1 MQQHWKILLWMLGG
15 ILAGVLLQVFL
26 EAPASSG
33 LLLEKGVDHARI
45 RKSSS
50 IATKAGLAPG
60 ERIWAV
66 RFEDAEGK
74 ERRSPITT
82 QEDLESVVQRRSV
95 GEVLYIEMGP
105 DAEAARKQPKPL
117 MLMMS
122 DQAPRKPWIDFFAFL
137 ADIFMALLKM
147 LIVPL
152 VLTSIITG
160 VAGVGAASDLR
171 RLGLKTLAYYV
182 LTSLLAIIVG
192 LVVINLIRPGDGA
205 ALGLPYSAEFGGTES
220 QSFFGLIKRM
230 IPSNLFQALI
240 DNSSML
246 QVIFFAILFGICI
259 TLSREP
265 HRGRMTQFFESA
277 FEIMMRMADLVL
289 KLIPYGV
296 FCLLAKNVGATGI
309 ALFQDLGIYMV
320 TVIAALLFHGMITLP
335 LLLKFVARISPMAW
349 WRTMA
354 PAIMTA
360 FSTSSSSMTLPVTME
375 SVEKRGGVSNRTSSF
390 VLPLGATINMD
401 GTALYECVGVIFLAQ
416 YYAGVG
422 ATPLGLGDQILI
434 VFMALM
440 ASIGTAAIPSAGL
453 VMMLIILSALHLPL
467 EGAALLL
474 AIDRPLDMLRT
485 TINVWS
491 DSCGCAIIGRSEG
504 EDLQHLES
512 PSFRPQT

>member
-1 MQQHWKILLWMLGG
+1 MQQHWKILIWMLGG
-15 ILAGVLLQVFL
+15 ILAGVLLQFFL
-26 EAPASSG
+26 AAPASSG
-33 LLLEKGVDHARI
+33 LTLEKAGDHARI
-45 RKSSS
+45 VEASS
-50 IATKAGLAPG
+50 IARKAGLLPG
-60 ERIWAV
+60 KRVWAV
-66 RFEDAEGK
+66 HYEQDDGQEARK
-74 ERRSPITT
+74 LITE
-82 QEDLESVVQRRSV
+82 QKDLEAVVADRSV
-95 GEVLYIEMGP
+95 GEVLYLEMGAT
-105 DAEAARKQPKPL
+105 AEAARSQPKPL

-122 DQAPRKPWIDFFAFL
+122 EEAPRKPWIDAFAFL

-171 RLGLKTLAYYV
+171 RLGLKTITYYV
-182 LTSLLAIIVG
+182 VTSLLAIIVG
-192 LVVINLIRPGDGA
+192 LLVINIIRPGEGA
-205 ALGLPYSAEFGGTES
+205 ALGLPYSAEMSGSES
-220 QSFFGLIKRM
+220 QNFFGLIKRM
-230 IPSNLFQALI
+230 IPTNLFQSLVS
-240 DNSSML
+240 NSSML

-259 TLSREP
+259 TLAKEP
-265 HRGRMTQFFESA
+265 HKSRMTQFFESA

-309 ALFQDLGIYMV
+309 ALFQDLGVYMLA
-320 TVIAALLFHGMITLP
+320 VIAALLIHGMITLP
-335 LLLKFVARISPMAW
+335 LLLRFVARVSPRAW
-349 WRTMA
+349 WRAMA

-360 FSTSSSSMTLPVTME
+360 FSTSSSSMTLPATME
-375 SVEKRGGVSNRTSSF
+375 CVEKRGGVSNRTSSF

-422 ATPLGLGDQILI
+422 AAPLGLGDQILI

-453 VMMLIILSALHLPL
+453 VMMLIILSSLHLPL

-504 EDLQHLES
+504 EDLKHLES
-512 PSFRPQT
+512 ATFRPQ

>member
-15 ILAGVLLQVFL
+15 ILTGILLQFFL

-33 LLLEKGVDHARI
+33 LVLENNGDHARI
-45 RKSSS
+45 VEASS
-50 IATKAGLAPG
+50 IARKAGLG
-60 ERIWAV
+60 TGTQVWAV
-66 RFEDAEGK
+66 RYEKDDK
-74 ERRSPITT
+74 ETRAPLTR
-82 QEDLESVVQRRSV
+82 QEDLDAVVRGQSI
-95 GEVLYIEMGP
+95 GEVLYVEMGSNP
-105 DAEAARKQPKPL
+105 EAARKQPKPL

-122 DQAPRKPWIDFFAFL
+122 ADAARKPWIDFFGFL

-171 RLGLKTLAYYV
+171 RLGFKTLSYYV
-182 LTSLLAIIVG
+182 VTSLLAIVVG
-192 LVVINLIRPGDGA
+192 LLVINIIRPGDGA
-205 ALGLPYSAEFGGTES
+205 ALGLPYAAEFGGTES

-230 IPSNLFQALI
+230 IPTNLFQALVN
-240 DNSSML
+240 NSSML

-259 TLSREP
+259 TVAKEP
-265 HRGRMTQFFESA
+265 HRSRMKDFFESA
-277 FEIMMRMADLVL
+277 FEIMMRMAELIL

-309 ALFQDLGIYMV
+309 ALFQDLGVYMLA
-320 TVIAALLFHGMITLP
+320 VIAALLIHGMITLP
-335 LLLKFVARISPMAW
+335 ILLKTFARISPVAW
-349 WRTMA
+349 WRAMA

-375 SVEKRGGVSNRTSSF
+375 SVEKRGGISNRTSSF

-422 ATPLGLGDQILI
+422 ADPLGLGQQILI

-512 PSFRPQT
+512 ASFHPE